1 MDTHAEPRDCACLRE
16 AEACITHQQRLAET
30 LEALGHKRPAR
41 QAREML
47 ATFVK
52 SYLAMHDCH
61 RTMEKRSF
69 SGLAKI
75 WFNFAVELDKPQASL
90 EAIGEVPESSI
101 QRSL

>member
-1 MDTHAEPRDCACLRE
+1 MDTHAEPRDWSEACLRE
-16 AEACITHQQRLAET
+16 AEECRLAET

-75 WFNFAVELDKPQASL
+75 WLNFAVELDKRQASL
-90 EAIGEVPESSI
+90 DAIGGAGVERQVTQI
-101 QRSL
+101 NQ